1 MVASPRRSEAAPH
14 AQDPTV
20 DAPHPQDP
28 TVDAV
33 RALARAARVLERAS
47 GQISLAQYRV
57 LSAIAAGDERASRIA
72 ERLELGRPTISAA
85 VAALCRHGLLVRDEV
100 VADQRA
106 MDLRLTPAGVEL
118 LGRIESDMI
127 DSLDSLLARTPDGGA
142 VQRALVQLGRAIE
155 EAQAER
161 AAARRSARR

>member
-1 MVASPRRSEAAPH
+1 MVASPRRSDATPH
-14 AQDPTV
+14 TE
-20 DAPHPQDP
+20 DP

-85 VAALCRHGLLVRDEV
+85 VAALCRNGLLVRDEV
-100 VADQRA
+100 LADQRA
-106 MDLRLTPAGVEL
+106 TDLRLTPSGAEL
-118 LGRIESDMI
+118 LGRIESDMV
-127 DSLDSLLARTPDGGA
+127 DSLEALLARTPDGGE
-142 VQRALVQLGRAIE
+142 VRRALVQLGVAIE
-155 EAQAER
+155 ETQAER

>member
-1 MVASPRRSEAAPH
+1 MDAPSRRS
-14 AQDPTV
+14 
-20 DAPHPQDP
+20 DAPPPTRDP

-33 RALARAARVLERAS
+33 RALARAARILERAS

-100 VADQRA
+100 AADQRA
-106 MDLRLTPAGVEL
+106 TDLRLTSAGVQL
-118 LGRIESDMI
+118 LGRIESDMV
-127 DSLDSLLARTPDGGA
+127 DSLEGLLARTPDGGE
-142 VQRALVQLGRAIE
+142 VRRALVQLGVAIE

-161 AAARRSARR
+161 AAARRSAPR